1 MAGCTA
7 SLRLGVP
14 GVALQ
19 GEKACVGTIL
29 RANEVCRESNHAAM
43 WSSRTVTLWRTIWMV
58 QRLGHGIRPHI
69 PQVCR
74 SSYASETLGAAEE
87 AFDIGQPVRGFVA
100 VAPGLPVDRPCC
112 GHQHQ
117 QRAAHVSY

>member
-1 MAGCTA
+1 
-7 SLRLGVP
+7 
-14 GVALQ
+14 
-19 GEKACVGTIL
+19 
-29 RANEVCRESNHAAM
+29 
-43 WSSRTVTLWRTIWMV
+43 MV
-58 QRLGHGIRPHI
+58 QRLGHGIPPHI

-100 VAPGLPVDRPCC
+100 VARGLPVDRPCC